1 MERYLKEEPKSNFGN
16 RKLPGDD
23 LDASWDLFAPPE
35 SPPLNGS
42 WKMEV
47 NPLCLNKLNL
57 DQHIDSLSTI
67 SSSSSCSRLSWD
79 ASLSYAVLVK
89 KEPIDTDYED
99 NSDSYEEVYSSSSSE
114 MTHNKYETTKD
125 RRSSGESQNAI
136 KFTIVARSQL
146 TPPSSP
152 EPNSKKHVDIQG
164 NSTTDC
170 SNNNNNKSR
179 KSLVRMSMN
188 PNESQISRNTLVKLT
203 TSKNSAIGVARLI
216 QVHPKFTTISDNK
229 AVSIVNP
236 PCKLNHP
243 HI

>member
-164 NSTTDC
+164 NSTDC

>member
-16 RKLPGDD
+16 RKLQGDD

-79 ASLSYAVLVK
+79 TSLSYAVLVK

-114 MTHNKYETTKD
+114 MTNNKYETKE

-152 EPNSKKHVDIQG
+152 EPNSKKSVDIQG
-164 NSTTDC
+164 NSTDC
-170 SNNNNNKSR
+170 SNNNNKNR
-179 KSLVRMSMN
+179 KSLVRMTMN
-188 PNESQISRNTLVKLT
+188 PNDSQISRNAIVKLT
-203 TSKNSAIGVARLI
+203 TSKNASIGVTRLI
-216 QVHPKFTTISDNK
+216 QVHPKFISDNK

-236 PCKLNHP
+236 PCK
-243 HI
+243 